1 MQYMK
6 MVHDNLLKSLR
17 MILNELCEIMEISN
31 NA

>member
-6 MVHDNLLKSLR
+6 MVRVNLLKSLR

-31 NA
+31 NT

>member
-6 MVHDNLLKSLR
+6 MAHVNLLKSIH

-31 NA
+31 NT

>member
-6 MVHDNLLKSLR
+6 MAHDNLLKSLC

-31 NA
+31 NT

>member
-6 MVHDNLLKSLR
+6 MAHDNLLKSLR

-31 NA
+31 NT